1 MTATTAS
8 AEEELVEFVAQYRDD
23 PFGFVMTAYPWGE
36 PRTQLEAYAGPD
48 EWQAELLKEI
58 GHEVRRR
65 GFDGLDCRGA
75 DPPGDLERSRHRE
88 VHDVRVARELDH
100 VDAAEFAGHDHVKH
114 LRAALD

>member
-65 GFDGLDCRGA
+65 GFHFAKKRW
-75 DPPGDLERSRHRE
+75 PG
-88 VHDVRVARELDH
+88 
-100 VDAAEFAGHDHVKH
+100 
-114 LRAALD
+114 